1 VTELAGAAVPAQAAA
16 ARADELHRRYRRA
29 ILEYCVRRLRSRE
42 EGEDAAQM
50 VFLNAYRSLGKGVEP
65 HSERAWLFTIAAH
78 VVSHRHRTN
87 SRRLRFEVPVDVDD
101 LAYLAVAPSL
111 EDAPDLTGLVEALSE
126 MPALQRRAFLLR
138 EWRGLTYQ
146 EVANE
151 LGVSATVVEVLLAR
165 GRHRLADRLQDLG
178 RTSKRRVL
186 GLCLPWPSFQSL
198 IGSGAAVKGLAGAAS
213 IVFVTGA
220 LPLTEPANRAPA
232 HHAVAAVR
240 AAPARAARRE
250 RPVSRHSAHTVV
262 ASLPTRIRTAPQVGP
277 SASPPAPTIP
287 TETPPPAAAAAD
299 GDAGVAVAD
308 VSTSAPQTADPAA
321 GAPDPA
327 QRWLDS
333 DSAGPSPASANATV
347 PPPAAAR
354 PAQSNAGDGQ
364 GEGGAAKGADR
375 GSSAVPAAGA
385 VDEPAET
392 APKAGPHPA
401 LRLDDGS

>member
-1 VTELAGAAVPAQAAA
+1 VTELAGAPVPAQAAA
-16 ARADELHRRYRRA
+16 ARADELHRRYRSA

-65 HSERAWLFTIAAH
+65 QSERAWLFTIAAH

-87 SRRLRFEVPVDVDD
+87 SRRLRFEVPVDADD

-126 MPALQRRAFLLR
+126 MPALQRRALLLR

-146 EVANE
+146 EVARE
-151 LGVSATVVEVLLAR
+151 LGVSATVVEVLLTR

-213 IVFVTGA
+213 IVFVTAA
-220 LPLTEPANRAPA
+220 LPLTEPAHRAPA
-232 HHAVAAVR
+232 QHAAAAVR
-240 AAPARAARRE
+240 PAPGRLARRE
-250 RPVSRHSAHTVV
+250 RPVSQRSAHHTVLI
-262 ASLPTRIRTAPQVGP
+262 SLPVRARTAPHVAP

-287 TETPPPAAAAAD
+287 TETPAPADGSGVAAAD
-299 GDAGVAVAD
+299 
-308 VSTSAPQTADPAA
+308 VSSSALHMVEPAA
-321 GAPDPA
+321 GPDPS
-327 QRWLDS
+327 QRSLDS
-333 DSAGPSPASANATV
+333 DSAAPPAAPASTTA

-375 GSSAVPAAGA
+375 GSPAAPAAGA

-401 LRLDDGS
+401 FGLDGAG